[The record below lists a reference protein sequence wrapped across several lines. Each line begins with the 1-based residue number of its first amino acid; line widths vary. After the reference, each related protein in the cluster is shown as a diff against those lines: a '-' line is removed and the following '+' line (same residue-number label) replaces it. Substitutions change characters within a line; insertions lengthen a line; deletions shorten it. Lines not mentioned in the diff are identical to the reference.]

1 MTSYSYIGS
10 ELELF
15 SEARNWKSYYQQSI
29 KKYLGAEV
37 LEVGAGIGST
47 TEFLCRGNHQRWL
60 CLEPDPQLAKTLNS
74 YIANGSLPNC
84 CELKV
89 GTLLGLSPNERFNN
103 IIYIDVLEHIKDDKF
118 EIKNVYSHLKEG
130 GFLVVLAPAHKWLF
144 TPFDEAVGH
153 YRRYNK
159 RMLKAIVPSEKFKC
173 ISLRYLDSV
182 GLIAS
187 LGNRLLLKSKMPNK
201 QQILLWDKVMVPIS
215 KIVDPLIQYSIGKSI
230 LGIWQKR
237 L

>member
-1 MTSYSYIGS
+1 MTNYSYIGS

-15 SEARNWKSYYQQSI
+15 SEAWNWKAYYKDI
-29 KKYLGAEV
+29 ITKYIGDEV

-47 TEFLCRGNHQRWL
+47 TKLLCRNNQIRWV
-60 CLEPDPQLAKTLNS
+60 CLEPDPKLANS
-74 YIANGSLPNC
+74 LQSLISNGFIPKY
-84 CELKV
+84 CEKKV
-89 GTLLGLSPNERFNN
+89 GTLLDISHQETFDT
-103 IIYIDVLEHIKDDKF
+103 IIYIDVLEHIKDDRF
-118 EIKNVYSHLKEG
+118 EIENVYIYLKEG
-130 GFLVVLAPAHKWLF
+130 GVLVVLAPAHQWLF
-144 TPFDEAVGH
+144 TPFDEAIGH

-159 RMLKAIVPSEKFKC
+159 RMLKAIITSEKFKC
-173 ISLRYLDSV
+173 ISLRYLDCV

-215 KIVDPLIQYSIGKSI
+215 KIVDPFIQYSVGKSI

-237 L
+237 

>member
-1 MTSYSYIGS
+1 MTNYSYIGS

-15 SEARNWKSYYQQSI
+15 SEARNWKAYYRQSI
-29 KKYLGAEV
+29 QKYLGAEV

-74 YIANGSLPNC
+74 YIASGSLPNC

-89 GTLLGLSPNERFNN
+89 GTLLDLSPKEKFDN

-118 EIKNVYSHLKEG
+118 EIKNVYGHLKEG
-130 GFLVVLAPAHKWLF
+130 GFLVVLAPAHQWLF
-144 TPFDEAVGH
+144 TPFDEAIGH

-159 RMLKAIVPSEKFKC
+159 RMLKAIIPSDKFKC
-173 ISLRYLDSV
+173 ISLKYLDCV

-215 KIVDPLIQYSIGKSI
+215 KIVDPLIQYSVGKSV

-237 L
+237 

>member
-1 MTSYSYIGS
+1 MTYSYIGS

-15 SEARNWKSYYQQSI
+15 SEARNWKAYYRQSI
-29 KKYLGAEV
+29 QKYLGAEV

-74 YIANGSLPNC
+74 YIASGTLPNC

-89 GTLLGLSPNERFNN
+89 GTLLDLSSKERFDSV
-103 IIYIDVLEHIKDDKF
+103 IYIDVLEHIKDDKF

-130 GFLVVLAPAHKWLF
+130 GILVVLAPANQWLF
-144 TPFDEAVGH
+144 TPFDEAIGH

-159 RMLKAIVPSEKFKC
+159 RMLKAIIPSDELKC
-173 ISLRYLDSV
+173 ISLRYLDCV

-215 KIVDPLIQYSIGKSI
+215 KIVDPLIQYSVGKSI

>member
-1 MTSYSYIGS
+1 MTNYSYIGS

-15 SEARNWKSYYQQSI
+15 SEARNWKAYYRQSI
-29 KKYLGAEV
+29 QKYLGAEV

-74 YIANGSLPNC
+74 YIASGSLPNC

-89 GTLLGLSPNERFNN
+89 GTLLDLSPKEKFDN
-103 IIYIDVLEHIKDDKF
+103 IIYIDVLEHIKDDKL
-118 EIKNVYSHLKEG
+118 EIKKAYNHLKQG
-130 GFLVVLAPAHKWLF
+130 GFLVVLAPAHQWLF
-144 TPFDEAVGH
+144 TPFDEAIGH

-159 RMLKAIVPSEKFKC
+159 RMLKAIIPSDELKC
-173 ISLRYLDSV
+173 ISLRYLDCV

-201 QQILLWDKVMVPIS
+201 QQILVWDKVMVPIS
-215 KIVDPLIQYSIGKSI
+215 KIVDPLIQYSVGKSI

-237 L
+237 

>member
-1 MTSYSYIGS
+1 MTNYSYIGS

-15 SEARNWKSYYQQSI
+15 SEARNWKAYYRQSI

-74 YIANGSLPNC
+74 YIASGSLPKC

-89 GTLLGLSPNERFNN
+89 GTLLDLNPKEKFDN
-103 IIYIDVLEHIKDDKF
+103 IIYIDVLEHIKDDRF
-118 EIKNVYSHLKEG
+118 EIENVYIYLKEG
-130 GFLVVLAPAHKWLF
+130 GVLVVLAPAHQWLF
-144 TPFDEAVGH
+144 TPFDEAIGH

-159 RMLKAIVPSEKFKC
+159 RMLKAIITSEKFKC
-173 ISLRYLDSV
+173 ISLRYLDCV

-215 KIVDPLIQYSIGKSI
+215 KIVDPFIQYSVGKSI

-237 L
+237 

>member
-1 MTSYSYIGS
+1 MTNYSYIGS

-15 SEARNWKSYYQQSI
+15 SEARNWKAYYRQSI

-74 YIANGSLPNC
+74 YIASGNLPNC

-89 GTLLGLSPNERFNN
+89 GTILELSHKERFDN
-103 IIYIDVLEHIKDDKF
+103 IIYIDVLEHIKDDRL
-118 EIKNVYSHLKEG
+118 EIENVYIHLKEG
-130 GFLVVLAPAHKWLF
+130 GFLVVLAPAHQWLF
-144 TPFDEAVGH
+144 TPFDEAIGH

-159 RMLKAIVPSEKFKC
+159 KMLEAIILSDQFKC
-173 ISLRYLDSV
+173 ISLRYLDCV

-215 KIVDPLIQYSIGKSI
+215 KIVDPLIQYSVGKSI

-237 L
+237 

>member
-1 MTSYSYIGS
+1 MTNYSYIGS

-15 SEARNWKSYYQQSI
+15 SEARNWKAYYRQSI

-74 YIANGSLPNC
+74 YIASGSLPNC

-89 GTLLGLSPNERFNN
+89 GRLLDLSPKEKFDN
-103 IIYIDVLEHIKDDKF
+103 IIYIDVLEHIKDDEF

-130 GFLVVLAPAHKWLF
+130 GFLVVLAPAHQWLF
-144 TPFDEAVGH
+144 TPFDEAIGH

-159 RMLKAIVPSEKFKC
+159 RMLKAIITSEKFKC
-173 ISLRYLDSV
+173 ISLRYLDCV

-215 KIVDPLIQYSIGKSI
+215 KIVDPLIQYSVGKSI

-237 L
+237 